1 MARVELAPFIKSI
14 SGKVGNLEFRTLRS
28 GKVVVHS
35 RRMREVTE
43 RREMTR
49 KEIGNKAGKESVKS
63 RLCRTKGGK
72 PCNASERTK

>member
-43 RREMTR
+43 RRVMTR
-49 KEIGNKAGKESVKS
+49 KRDRE
-63 RLCRTKGGK
+63 
-72 PCNASERTK
+72 